1 MMMGLWS
8 LWAKWSAVGKSRL
21 FATCPRQAP
30 RFAGGFFASELSTKS
45 IALFLVSVRQL
56 VRPWGHQARG
66 RARSAA
72 PIFLGEPERLLGP
85 ISPHFARMGDEMSS
99 NQTES
104 FVGIDV
110 AKNTLDLRLEP
121 VGESLHVA
129 YDDAGIAAIRKRLL
143 TLSPTLIVMEATGG
157 LETRL
162 ACELAACGLPVAVI
176 NPRQARDFAKATG
189 QLAKT
194 DQVDAAVL
202 AHFACAIRPPV
213 RVQKDAD
220 TCDLDDLVTRR
231 RQLIAMRVQETL
243 RLGSA
248 ESTALQKNLKKHIAW
263 LDKQITSL
271 DGDLTKRLRTSD
283 AWRTKDDLL
292 QGIPGVGA
300 VTSVTLLA
308 KCPELGQLNRR
319 EIAKLTGVAP
329 LANDSGK
336 HRGKRFVWGGRAD
349 VRSVLYMATVS
360 AIRCNPAIKT
370 FADRLKQAGKPAKV
384 VIVACM
390 RKLLTIMNAMVKNN
404 APWTA
409 KTA

>member
-1 MMMGLWS
+1 MM
-8 LWAKWSAVGKSRL
+8 
-21 FATCPRQAP
+21 
-30 RFAGGFFASELSTKS
+30 SEE
-45 IALFLVSVRQL
+45 Q
-56 VRPWGHQARG
+56 
-66 RARSAA
+66 
-72 PIFLGEPERLLGP
+72 
-85 ISPHFARMGDEMSS
+85 M
-99 NQTES
+99 ES

-110 AKNTLDLRLEP
+110 AKHTLDLRLEP
-121 VGESLHVA
+121 VGESLHVV
-129 YDDAGIAAIRKRLL
+129 YDDAGIAGICQRLVA
-143 TLSPTLIVMEATGG
+143 LSPTLIVLEATGG

-162 ACELAACGLPVAVI
+162 ASELAACGLPVAVI

-194 DQVDAAVL
+194 DRVDAAVL
-202 AHFACAIRPPV
+202 CAFARAIRPAV

-220 TCDLDDLVTRR
+220 TRDLDDLVTRR

-248 ESTALQKNLKKHIAW
+248 KSKALQKNVKKHITW
-263 LDKQITSL
+263 LDKQITAL
-271 DGDLTKRLRTSD
+271 DIDLTKCLRASD
-283 AWRTKDDLL
+283 VWRAKDDLL
-292 QGIPGVGA
+292 QSIPGVGA
-300 VTSVTLLA
+300 VTTVTMLA

-336 HRGKRFVWGGRAD
+336 HRGKRFIWGGRAD
-349 VRSVLYMATVS
+349 VRAVLYMASVS
-360 AIRCNPAIKT
+360 AIRCNPVITA

>member
-1 MMMGLWS
+1 MN
-8 LWAKWSAVGKSRL
+8 
-21 FATCPRQAP
+21 
-30 RFAGGFFASELSTKS
+30 
-45 IALFLVSVRQL
+45 
-56 VRPWGHQARG
+56 
-66 RARSAA
+66 
-72 PIFLGEPERLLGP
+72 
-85 ISPHFARMGDEMSS
+85 S
-99 NQTES
+99 NQIES

-129 YDDAGIAAIRKRLL
+129 YDDAGIAEIRQRLL
-143 TLSPTLIVMEATGG
+143 ALSPTLIVMEATGG

-162 ACELAACGLPVAVI
+162 ACELTACGLPVAVI

-194 DQVDAAVL
+194 DRVDAAVL
-202 AHFACAIRPPV
+202 AHFARAIRPAV
-213 RVQKDAD
+213 RVPKDAD
-220 TCDLDDLVTRR
+220 TRDLDDLVTRR

-248 ESTALQKNLKKHIAW
+248 ASKALQKNLKKHIAW

-271 DGDLTKRLRTSD
+271 DDDLTQRLRTSD

-300 VTSVTLLA
+300 VTSVTMLA

-319 EIAKLTGVAP
+319 EIAKLSGVAP

-336 HRGKRFVWGGRAD
+336 HRGKRFIWGGRAD
-349 VRSVLYMATVS
+349 VRAVLYMAAVS
-360 AIRCNPAIKT
+360 AIRCNPAIKA
-370 FADRLKQAGKPAKV
+370 FADHLKQTGKPAKV

-404 APWTA
+404 APWIA